1 MLIHSTQFLGNSAI
15 FINNVTPYGYPIQFV
30 YIIFHVF
37 DAKNRPTPLNIC
49 KILTVLIIDMRQQ
62 KNFYHWYQEIH
73 NEIKTTKI

>member
-15 FINNVTPYGYPIQFV
+15 FINNGYPIQFAF
-30 YIIFHVF
+30 IIFHVF

-62 KNFYHWYQEIH
+62 KNFYHWYQEIY